1 MGFPIAMQAFP
12 IEPGS
17 IKGLGLIGL
26 VLLVVLGVV
35 AALIGASL
43 WSARSALFEVS
54 EARRGFACAVI
65 CMAG

>member
-1 MGFPIAMQAFP
+1 MQAFP

-26 VLLVVLGVV
+26 LLLMVLGVV